1 MYRLCGGATLGCCM
15 GCGVLY
21 CDGVLPIEEP
31 LLKPYVTSLG
41 QQTAPPAAVVH
52 HLQCQGLATRAWSVL
67 GARSHGMKKDLT
79 AYRCTVMFPSHVRRY
94 VRTQAVAPFAFM
106 Y

>member
-52 HLQCQGLATRAWSVL
+52 HLQCQGASDKGLECAWGSFTRDEERSDCISLYSDVPITRA
-67 GARSHGMKKDLT
+67 
-79 AYRCTVMFPSHVRRY
+79 
-94 VRTQAVAPFAFM
+94 
-106 Y
+106 